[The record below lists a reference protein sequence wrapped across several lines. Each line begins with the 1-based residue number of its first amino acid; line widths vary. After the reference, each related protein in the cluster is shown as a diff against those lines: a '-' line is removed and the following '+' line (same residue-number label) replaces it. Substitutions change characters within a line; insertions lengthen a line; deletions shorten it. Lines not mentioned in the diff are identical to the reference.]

1 MLGEV
6 CKRNSIGALISETG
20 TFSERTISVDNSG
33 WHLEVDERYVRSV
46 LDKSV
51 WLGQGKSAGTLEAR
65 RR

>member
-1 MLGEV
+1 MPGEV

-20 TFSERTISVDNSG
+20 TFHERTISVDNSG

-46 LDKSV
+46 LDKSG
-51 WLGQGKSAGTLEAR
+51 WDKENQQGHLEER